1 MVARNQ
7 KKCHTQSCHHDFV
20 LKRGVI
26 SISISKHLWGEG
38 INDFVISVV
47 KVGVEV
53 S

>member
-7 KKCHTQSCHHDFV
+7 TKCHTQSCHHDFV

-26 SISISKHLWGEG
+26 SISKHLWGEG

-47 KVGVEV
+47 KLGVEV